1 MIIYIKFC
9 VNFWRTFTYFK
20 SVKSQCVHCFGNVH
34 FLVVVVDCNTKL
46 KLYCYRLILICCLL
60 ESYLQLEVKKIP
72 LDKLGLQNNYNDI
85 VRDLIKNWD
94 SPIVYLRQLGYLP
107 NDFEDTSRIKPNLD
121 ELISRM
127 EGDGQKESLR
137 HEHVDT
143 EKFVKRL
150 YKRNNCCHMQQERTQ
165 MATEQRGQR
174 QALPVGQDKSKL
186 LATKVQGAQHIS
198 DAKVDEIRKEL
209 DQQQEQKVEPMN
221 VAMLGRVLAKQQVE
235 MVQPQPQPQP
245 AVANPPVDETIAD
258 SMDPS
263 DKYLMELVAKTS
275 PKQEEQAAQ
284 VEPAAQVAQV
294 AVPAPLAIAPANAPA
309 TSQGFAPATSAVI
322 SPAISSAISP
332 AIAPSIAAAKTN
344 PKSLVK
350 APRVAVHLVDTAA
363 KGTRITMPLEPISFD
378 PIAVA
383 QDLDDAKSQ
392 SMYVL
397 QELEF
402 SC

>member
-1 MIIYIKFC
+1 M
-9 VNFWRTFTYFK
+9 
-20 SVKSQCVHCFGNVH
+20 
-34 FLVVVVDCNTKL
+34 
-46 KLYCYRLILICCLL
+46 

-137 HEHVDT
+137 HEHVDS
-143 EKFVKRL
+143 EKLMKRL
-150 YKRNNCCHMQQERTQ
+150 HKRHNCCHRQQ
-165 MATEQRGQR
+165 EQRGQR
-174 QALPVGQDKSKL
+174 QAMPVGQDKSKL
-186 LATKVQGAQHIS
+186 LATKVVQGAQHIS
-198 DAKVDEIRKEL
+198 DAKVDEIKKEL
-209 DQQQEQKVEPMN
+209 DQQQEQKEEPMN
-221 VAMLGRVLAKQQVE
+221 VAMLGRILAKQQAE

-245 AVANPPVDETIAD
+245 VVANPPVDETITD

-284 VEPAAQVAQV
+284 VAPAAQSAQQVAQV
-294 AVPAPLAIAPANAPA
+294 AVAAAPVAIAPASAPA

-322 SPAISSAISP
+322 SPAISP
-332 AIAPSIAAAKTN
+332 AIAPGIAAAKTN

-363 KGTRITMPLEPISFD
+363 KGTHITMPLEPISFD
-378 PIAVA
+378 PIGTVA
-383 QDLDDAKSQ
+383 QDVDDDKSQ

-397 QELEF
+397 QELEI